1 MLAPNTELAAA
12 LFDAVE
18 RTHRRSG
25 RDLWPTPRIRDFGG
39 WLREQYALRQLS
51 QADSARC
58 LSDVEERQLWRAA
71 IEEVGLEPDFLDPD
85 AAARAARRARRVM
98 HEYAIPL
105 RAISDDSTEEVQAF
119 LAWNRAFE
127 QRCRALGCVSA
138 DTLLAVA
145 PAAPMRVAWIES
157 PMWRPLALQWL
168 QRNGRMLAPH
178 SVVPQNLS
186 RMHAV
191 SPSAEMSAVAD
202 WARTQLLADERFR
215 AWICIPD
222 LGSRRSEVIDALDAA
237 LAPQRFALSGASGN
251 AHYAVAGGTP
261 LADYASVRI
270 ALQTLAASVGAL
282 PFVRFSALLRAPELQ
297 GSAAETSA
305 AALVDVALRSHACDE
320 ADLGTW
326 LETCERLAAG
336 GQMGTPGAVERLLE
350 SRRVLASL
358 SGAHRFSAW
367 VAVWIRA
374 LEAGPWALRARWSS
388 IEFQA
393 AERFRELLATL
404 ATADAIF
411 GSHSS
416 EFAQRILRRAARE
429 TPFQAQTGVPAI
441 WVSGQRIDPW
451 LNYDGIWVSGCGDD
465 EWPAP
470 AEPVPLL
477 PLRLQREYAVISASS
492 DSQCRHDT
500 DLQNRWQA
508 RATACVFS
516 YADSGGNSRRASP
529 LLPKESRLLYSP
541 EAAPEPRPHWRALL
555 DSAPALERLL
565 DEVAPPFSHPERTR
579 GVATL
584 RAQSRCAFRGFAETR
599 LTTQRLE
606 QPVPGFN
613 ERERGEL
620 VHHALEHI
628 WTVLRDSNALQ
639 NIAPDAQSQL
649 LDAAARRALAI
660 VCKKHDPGPRWRGRE
675 LQRLQNLLALWL
687 EIERKRAPFAVEELE
702 QGAQVARFAGLEFR
716 VRIDRVDA
724 LADGARVLIDYKTG
738 NAGRDWQGDRPDN
751 PQLPVY
757 ALLQPVGLV
766 AVAYAKVSAGDPG
779 FVAESERR
787 EIFKPRG
794 RNSVLEGM
802 PNFAAL
808 LGVWSR
814 RLESIAAAF
823 ALGHAQVAPTAKACK
838 TCDLHGLCRVPAAL
852 EDPQDLHD

>member
-18 RTHRRSG
+18 RAHRMAG
-25 RDLWPTPRIRDFGG
+25 RDIWPTPRIHDLGG

-51 QADSARC
+51 QADSPRC

-71 IEEVGLEPDFLDPD
+71 VDEAGFGADFLDPD

-98 HEYAIPL
+98 HEYGIPL
-105 RAISDDSTEEVQAF
+105 GAISDDSSEEVQAF

-127 QRCRALGCVSA
+127 LRCRVLGCVSA
-138 DTLLAVA
+138 DTLLSIA
-145 PAAPMRVAWIES
+145 PAAPMRLAWIES
-157 PMWRPLALQWL
+157 PTWRPLALQWL
-168 QRNGRMLAPH
+168 RRNGRML
-178 SVVPQNLS
+178 VPRAAMPQELS
-186 RMHAV
+186 RMHAA
-191 SPSAEMSAVAD
+191 SPSAEIAALAD
-202 WARTQLLADERFR
+202 WARSQLLADERFR
-215 AWICIPD
+215 AWICIAD
-222 LGSRRSEVIDALDAA
+222 LRSRRSEVIDALDAA
-237 LAPQRFALSGASGN
+237 LAPQRFALPAASGN
-251 AHYAVAGGTP
+251 ARYAVAGGTP
-261 LADYASVRI
+261 LADYAPVRI
-270 ALQTLAASVGAL
+270 ALQTLAASVGSL

-305 AALVDVALRSHACDE
+305 AALLDVALRSHACDE

-336 GQMGTPGAVERLLE
+336 RQTGTTGAVQRLLE
-350 SRRVLASL
+350 ARRVLANL
-358 SGAHRFSAW
+358 RGAQRFSAW
-367 VAVWIRA
+367 VANWIRA

-388 IEFQA
+388 VEYQA

-411 GSHSS
+411 GSHSG
-416 EFAQRILRRAARE
+416 EFAQRLLRRAARE
-429 TPFQAQTGVPAI
+429 TPFQAQTGVPPI

-451 LNYDGIWVSGCGDD
+451 LNYDGVWVSGCGDD

-470 AEPVPLL
+470 AEPVALL
-477 PLRLQREYAVISASS
+477 PVRLQREYAVISASS
-492 DSQCRHDT
+492 DSQWRQAT

-516 YADSGGNSRRASP
+516 YADSGGNSRSASP
-529 LLPKESRLLYSP
+529 LLPKNMRLLYSP
-541 EAAPEPRPHWRALL
+541 EAAPEPRPHWRTLL

-565 DEVAPPFSHPERTR
+565 DEFAPPFSHPERTR

-584 RAQSRCAFRGFAETR
+584 KAQSRCAFRGFAETR

-620 VHHALEHI
+620 VHHALEHV
-628 WTVLRDSNALQ
+628 WTVLRDSNTLQ
-639 NIAPDAQSQL
+639 AIAPEAQAAL
-649 LDAAARRALAI
+649 MDEAARRALGI
-660 VCKKHDPGPRWRGRE
+660 VCKIHDPGTRWRLRE
-675 LQRLQNLLALWL
+675 LQRLQNLLGLWL
-687 EIERKRAPFAVEELE
+687 EIERKRAPFSVEVLE
-702 QGAQVARFAGLEFR
+702 QSAQVAHFAGLNFR

-738 NAGRDWQGDRPDN
+738 AAGRDWQGERPDN

-757 ALLQPVGLV
+757 ALLQPAGLV

-779 FVAESERR
+779 FVAEAERR

-794 RNSVLEGM
+794 RTSALEGM
-802 PNFAAL
+802 PSFAAL
-808 LGVWSR
+808 LDVWSR
-814 RLESIAAAF
+814 RLETIAAAF
-823 ALGHAQVAPTAKACK
+823 ALGHAQVAPTLKACK
-838 TCDLHGLCRVPAAL
+838 SCDLHGLCRVPAAL
-852 EDPQDLHD
+852 EDAQDLHD